1 MSDVENQVVEAADD
15 WIVDSTAPAETA
27 VHTEDVAPQDVPTD
41 AEETPE
47 EVTSDEL
54 QLVIDGEAV
63 PPTADADDV
72 EMPEDAPNW
81 ARDLRQKY
89 KELARENKALKQQQ
103 PAQQKAAEPEL
114 QELQE
119 LQELPE
125 PTLESCDWD
134 EAKFRSETKAWALH
148 QAKVEAAKQQR
159 EAEAQNQQKAIEAKQ
174 AEYAARKAQIAKHA
188 PDYDSAEQAVVA
200 KLNTTTQNMILDLAK
215 DPTAV
220 VLAAGRNQALL
231 NELASLQNDPIR
243 LAAKI
248 GELNRTASFAPKTK
262 QGFAAEPKIKAQA
275 SKPPSASDAAFNAA
289 FPDAT
294 FS

>member
-15 WIVDSTAPAETA
+15 WVVDSTAPAETVDTA
-27 VHTEDVAPQDVPTD
+27 EDVAPQDAPTD
-41 AEETPE
+41 TEETPE
-47 EVTSDEL
+47 EATSDEL

-103 PAQQKAAEPEL
+103 PAQQKTAEP
-114 QELQE
+114 E

-134 EAKFRSETKAWALH
+134 ESKFRSETKAWALH
-148 QAKVEAAKQQR
+148 QAKVETAKQQR

-275 SKPPSASDAAFNAA
+275 SKPPSASDAAFSAA

>member
-15 WIVDSTAPAETA
+15 WVVDSTAPAETVDTA
-27 VHTEDVAPQDVPTD
+27 EDVATQDAPTD
-41 AEETPE
+41 TEETPE
-47 EVTSDEL
+47 EAPSDEL

-63 PPTADADDV
+63 PPTADEDDV

-103 PAQQKAAEPEL
+103 PAQQKTAEP
-114 QELQE
+114 E

-159 EAEAQNQQKAIEAKQ
+159 EAEAQSQQKAIEAKQ

-188 PDYDSAEQAVVA
+188 PDYDAAEQAVVA

-231 NELASLQNDPIR
+231 NELAGLQNDPIR

-275 SKPPSASDAAFNAA
+275 SKPPSASDAAFSAV